1 MSSNNV
7 TLKITNM
14 PSICASM
21 IVKNESNII
30 CRFLDS
36 IKTFVD
42 YICICDTGSTDNTI
56 EVIEK
61 YFIENNLKGHVF
73 SKEFVNFAE
82 NRNYALEESREYGD
96 YILLLDADMKL
107 VNSEKID
114 KTKLDGKGYSIKQ
127 CGGNL
132 EYYNLRLVPS
142 NIRSE
147 YIGVTHEYLS
157 FNGKTENLD
166 DIYIDDR
173 GDGGCKKDK
182 FTRDE
187 KLLRTGLQNDSGNT
201 RYYFYLANTLR
212 DLKKY
217 DEAIK
222 YYKERIGKGGWDE
235 EIFYSHYQIGL
246 CYEYMGPSHEA
257 HMEKAYMDA
266 WEIRPTRAEPLYH
279 LAKYY
284 RINGKHA
291 RSWAYAMVGKDIKLP
306 NDRLFVHT
314 DKYGVNFDREIAI
327 VSYYIPI
334 ANKTHV
340 LFKRIFQEN
349 VGMLDM
355 SNYSFYRK
363 TFIPDSRKNYSCKHT
378 LKQEGF
384 NINYT
389 GSTPCIIPNKQGGY
403 DFLIRMVNYSI
414 TNKGEYTGY
423 EESNIVSSIYKKL
436 SLGANLEINDQED
449 KYFTLDGIIGE
460 PNNWGG
466 KKLHGIEDMK
476 IFYKND
482 SLKLIGN
489 TCTKDRKISIVTG
502 ELMPTFSYNYLD
514 MIDDHCEKN
523 WCVIP
528 RDDDKLQIVYKWHP
542 LTIIEAD
549 MASGNVE
556 IIKEMKMPAI
566 FNFVRGSTN
575 GCLYENNIFFLG
587 HIVEHNSPRRYS
599 NIVVKFDNKMDYV
612 GCSYPF
618 KLSDSSIEYCLG
630 MIIEDDRII
639 FSYSENDASSK
650 VAVIN
655 RERFF
660 KEHWMH

>member
-14 PSICASM
+14 PSICVSM

-36 IKTFVD
+36 IKSFVD

-82 NRNYALEESREYGD
+82 NRNYALEKSREYGD

-142 NIRSE
+142 NITSE
-147 YIGVTHEYLS
+147 YIGVTHEYLR
-157 FNGKTENLD
+157 FNGKTENLS
-166 DIYIDDR
+166 DIYIDDK

-349 VGMLDM
+349 TLTLDL
-355 SNYSFYRK
+355 
-363 TFIPDSRKNYSCKHT
+363 KNYIFYKKQFVPDKIYDFSCKHA
-378 LKQEGF
+378 LDVMDRGIE
-384 NINYT
+384 YY
-389 GSTPCIIPNKQGGY
+389 GSSPCIIPSENGY
-403 DFLIRMVNYSI
+403 KMNIRLVNYKINSDGSYKVGNMVST
-414 TNKGEYTGY
+414 TNKMIKLDKQFNKIESESIFTQISSSCRIPHGMSNQIHGVEDIRISEISGKIMFNGTICNSKNKIGMCIGEYKDN
-423 EESNIVSSIYKKL
+423 SNILELEMLSS
-436 SLGANLEINDQED
+436 
-449 KYFTLDGIIGE
+449 
-460 PNNWGG
+460 
-466 KKLHGIEDMK
+466 
-476 IFYKND
+476 
-482 SLKLIGN
+482 
-489 TCTKDRKISIVTG
+489 
-502 ELMPTFSYNYLD
+502 
-514 MIDDHCEKN
+514 CEKN
-523 WCVIP
+523 WVFIP
-528 RDDDKLQIVYKWHP
+528 GRNKLEIVYSWYP
-542 LTIIEAD
+542 LTIK
-549 MASGNVE
+549 E
-556 IIKEMKMPAI
+556 INESNGTTKDVATKTTPAL
-566 FNFVRGSTN
+566 FKHVRGSTN
-575 GCLYENNIFFLG
+575 GIIYKDHIYFFG
-587 HIVEHNSPRRYS
+587 HIVLHETPRKYIG
-599 NIVVKFDNKMDYV
+599 IVSKFDNNMDYV

-618 KLSDSSIEYCLG
+618 KLADSSIEYCLG

-650 VAVIN
+650 VAIIN